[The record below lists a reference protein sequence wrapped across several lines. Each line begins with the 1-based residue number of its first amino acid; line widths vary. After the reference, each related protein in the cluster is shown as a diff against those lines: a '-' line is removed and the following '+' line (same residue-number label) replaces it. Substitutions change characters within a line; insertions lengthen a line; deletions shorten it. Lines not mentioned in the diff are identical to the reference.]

1 MSNKFTVALIGSPN
15 VGKSSIFNRIV
26 GKKISIIDNEPGVTR
41 DRIYEN
47 TSWLGV
53 DFSIIDTGGIE
64 LDKKPFQEQIRVQAQ
79 IAIKEADVIVFV
91 VDGKVGL
98 NTDDKY
104 VAKLLFK
111 SQKPVILAVNKI
123 DSGEQLYNINEFYAL
138 GFKDIIP
145 VSGIHGIGVGDLLD
159 KVIEYFPKENNESE
173 VDLDTEKIVFSIIGR
188 PNVGKSSLLNKLIK
202 SERSIVS
209 NIEGTTRDCINS
221 SFFVDNKEYL
231 AIDTAGIKKSG
242 QIYENIDK
250 YALLRAM
257 RAIEDS
263 NICLLVIDGNRGLVE
278 QDKHVLSYAF
288 EKKKAV
294 IIVVNKWDLVKKEQN
309 TVDEFTKHLRKE
321 LKFVPYAPII
331 YVSALTGSRVDK
343 IFELLNTVNEAY
355 KTKISTSLLN
365 RVIRDAQM
373 MNEAPDFNGGRLK
386 ITYVQQ
392 VGIMPPKFAL
402 FVNNPSFMH
411 FSYQRY
417 LENRLRDSFNLDGT
431 PIDFV
436 LRKK

>member
-1 MSNKFTVALIGSPN
+1 MKTYKFISAVTFCLFFIFFAQSTASAQSLSVLDVVNLLNSYICKDCSCDEFGNCSCDNCTYDNVTLTEFLSGEDCKCTSCFDPN
-15 VGKSSIFNRIV
+15 
-26 GKKISIIDNEPGVTR
+26 DN
-41 DRIYEN
+41 I
-47 TSWLGV
+47 
-53 DFSIIDTGGIE
+53 
-64 LDKKPFQEQIRVQAQ
+64 
-79 IAIKEADVIVFV
+79 
-91 VDGKVGL
+91 
-98 NTDDKY
+98 TDNSTDN
-104 VAKLLFK
+104 
-111 SQKPVILAVNKI
+111 STILADIFGSDNSSSGDNDTSI
-123 DSGEQLYNINEFYAL
+123 D
-138 GFKDIIP
+138 
-145 VSGIHGIGVGDLLD
+145 DLLD
-159 KVIEYFPKENNESE
+159 MTCQSCTCDNETVRHLKEMFMNAT
-173 VDLDTEKIVFSIIGR
+173 DFSTC
-188 PNVGKSSLLNKLIK
+188 
-202 SERSIVS
+202 E
-209 NIEGTTRDCINS
+209 
-221 SFFVDNKEYL
+221 
-231 AIDTAGIKKSG
+231 
-242 QIYENIDK
+242 
-250 YALLRAM
+250 
-257 RAIEDS
+257 
-263 NICLLVIDGNRGLVE
+263 
-278 QDKHVLSYAF
+278 
-288 EKKKAV
+288 
-294 IIVVNKWDLVKKEQN
+294 NKWDLVKKEQN